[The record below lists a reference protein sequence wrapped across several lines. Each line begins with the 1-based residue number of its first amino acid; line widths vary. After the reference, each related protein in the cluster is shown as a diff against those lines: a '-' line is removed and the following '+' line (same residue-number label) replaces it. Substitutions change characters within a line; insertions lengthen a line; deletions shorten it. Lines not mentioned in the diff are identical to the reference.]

1 MKKKFLAL
9 VALLLVAVL
18 TASCSMSDLAKLF
31 ESDESLGKTNNTAV
45 AIADAMDGYLE
56 KKKMTD
62 QALYGV
68 EMNLNSD
75 SNGLVKLYYS
85 AVSPEEAKYE
95 DIYVAEVDSKT
106 GHVERFGKVDFKKEG
121 KVPFQLVKQSTAFDA
136 GTLPIDS
143 GKAISTASRIF
154 NENAD
159 FYYDYVYILLSAPD
173 GKEIYEIEFIS
184 MLNDQV
190 YHCTVDAVSGAV
202 LEYDQEALD

>member
-1 MKKKFLAL
+1 MKKKLLAL
-9 VALLLVAVL
+9 VALVLVAVL
-18 TASCSMSDLAKLF
+18 VSSCSMSDLAKLF

-45 AIADAMDGYLE
+45 AIADAMEGYLE

-62 QALYGV
+62 QALYGI

-85 AVSPEEAKYE
+85 AAAPQDAEYD
-95 DIYVAEVDSKT
+95 DIYVSEVDSKT
-106 GHVERFGKVDFKKEG
+106 GHIERFGKADFKKEG
-121 KVPFQLVKQSTAFDA
+121 TLPFQLVKQSAAFDA
-136 GTLPIDS
+136 ASLPIDS
-143 GKAISTASRIF
+143 GKAISNASRIF

-159 FYYDYVYILLSAPD
+159 FYYDYVYILLSAPE

-190 YHCTVDAVSGAV
+190 YYCTIDAVSGDV